1 MTRRRILI
9 ADDHEDIREMWSMLL
24 SDAGHEVH
32 MAADGM
38 AALAM
43 VRTIRPDIAILDV
56 NLPHLSGLE
65 VARRLRQELGRNQ
78 LVLVAFTGDA
88 SDAVRQ
94 RSLEAGFDCHFV
106 NPARFDKRE

>member
-1 MTRRRILI
+1 
-9 ADDHEDIREMWSMLL
+9 MLL
-24 SDAGHEVH
+24 SDAGYEVH

-43 VRTIRPDIAILDV
+43 VRTIRPAIGILDV
-56 NLPHLSGLE
+56 NLPHLRGRE
-65 VARRLRQELGRNQ
+65 FARRLRQELGRNQ

-94 RSLEAGFDCHFV
+94 RSLEAGFDFHFV
-106 NPARFDKRE
+106 KPVGFEKLEQLVARAGLSDSPPA